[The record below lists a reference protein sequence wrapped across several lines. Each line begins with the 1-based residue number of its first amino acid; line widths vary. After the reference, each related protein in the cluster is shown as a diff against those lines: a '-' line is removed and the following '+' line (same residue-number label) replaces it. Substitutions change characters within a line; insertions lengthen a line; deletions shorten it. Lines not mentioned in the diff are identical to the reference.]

1 MRIISTYLLLLIVLC
16 SFVSV
21 YSQDDEIEGIGVEIT
36 ATTLSR
42 YVWRGYDLSHKDPAL
57 LTYVN
62 YSPKVL
68 DGFSLSA
75 GTIFGLKNAREQG
88 DRHSDIDEFDLTAA
102 YERPIIPDKLILS
115 VSVLFYQYT
124 SHWTRS
130 YYEDTKDVE
139 LNFMT
144 IYTFNKYLIPY
155 VSYFRGIDDKIR
167 GNFVETGFSNEFA
180 LSEHIALTPKWYA
193 CYSSQY
199 EFRSDPAF
207 SNLAAEFPLGYS
219 KGPIYA
225 EISGIVVKPLR
236 NSLNG
241 NKKILFCTSLNVS
254 YAF

>member
-1 MRIISTYLLLLIVLC
+1 MRAIFTYLILLVILN
-16 SFVSV
+16 SFLSV
-21 YSQDDEIEGIGVEIT
+21 YSQDDENGGLGIEIT
-36 ATTLSR
+36 STVLSR

-88 DRHSDIDEFDLTAA
+88 DRRSNIDEFDLTAA
-102 YERPIIPDKLILS
+102 YERPIIPDKLMLA
-115 VSVLFYQYT
+115 VSVLFYKYT

-130 YYEDTKDVE
+130 YYEDTKDIE
-139 LNFMT
+139 LNFLAT
-144 IYTFNKYLIPY
+144 YALNKYFIPY
-155 VSYFRGIDDKIR
+155 VSYFRGIDDEIR

-180 LSEHIALTPKWYA
+180 FSENLALMPKWYA

-199 EFRSDPAF
+199 EFRSDPTF

-219 KGPIYA
+219 KGQFYA

-241 NKKILFCTSLNVS
+241 NKKTIFCTSLNAA